1 MMELLTPLLRPSAV
15 NHCFS
20 DAAVL
25 QGMLDFEAALAQ
37 AQAEAGVI
45 PCSAAETIA
54 RCCQSE
60 LLDAGALAAAAA
72 QAGNLAIPLVR
83 QLTAR
88 VAEQDAQAARFV
100 HWGATSQDAID
111 TGLVLQLRGA
121 LAQTDRQLTQL
132 MTVLVQQID
141 RHGAT
146 LMVGRTWMQQALPTT
161 LGLKLAGTLDALL
174 RYRQR
179 LQQMLPR
186 VLVLQFGG
194 AAGTLNSLG
203 AKGKAVSALLAQRLQ
218 LTEADTPW
226 HSQRDR
232 LLEVAGWYAGLAGTL
247 GKLARDIS
255 LLCQTEIAEV
265 AEPQAEGRGGSSTMP
280 HKRNPVSCAVILA
293 AAMRAPALVSGLYQ
307 AMLQEHERGLGG
319 WHAEWESLPELMM
332 LSAGALAAS
341 VPLIDGL
348 QVFPARMADNLALTG
363 GLILAEAVTMA
374 LGEQMGRQNAHRH
387 IEQACQHAQ
396 AANLPLLAVLEQDEQ
411 VLKWLDR
418 QQLAELLDPA
428 NALGSASVFIQQVLA
443 RAKAAHQSLFTTEEQ
458 S

>member
-1 MMELLTPLLRPSAV
+1 MELLTPLLRPARV
-15 NHCFS
+15 NRCFS
-20 DAAVL
+20 DTAAL

-45 PCSAAETIA
+45 PHSAAEAIA
-54 RCCQSE
+54 RCCRSE
-60 LLDAGALAAAAA
+60 LLDAGALASAAA

-88 VAEQDAQAARFV
+88 VAEQDPQAARFV

-111 TGLVLQLRGA
+111 TGLILQLRCA
-121 LAQTDRQLTQL
+121 LQQTEHQLTQL
-132 MTVLVQQID
+132 ITVLVRQISAHRD
-141 RHGAT
+141 T

-161 LGLKLAGTLDALL
+161 LGLKLAGTLDVLL
-174 RYRQR
+174 RYHQR
-179 LQQMLPR
+179 LAQMLPR

-203 AKGKAVSALLAQRLQ
+203 TNGKAVSTLLAQRLQ
-218 LTEADTPW
+218 LVEADTPW

-247 GKLARDIS
+247 GKMARDIS

-293 AAMRAPALVSGLYQ
+293 AALRAPALVSGLYQ

-319 WHAEWESLPELMM
+319 WHAEWESLPQLIM
-332 LSAGALAAS
+332 LSSGALAAS

-348 QVFPARMADNLALTG
+348 QVFPERMADNLALTG

-387 IEQACQHAQ
+387 IEQACQRAQ
-396 AANLPLLAVLEQDEQ
+396 AENLPLRAVLEQDAQ
-411 VLKWLDR
+411 VLEVLSR
-418 QQLAELLDPA
+418 AQLAELLDPT
-428 NALGSASVFIQQVLA
+428 NALGSAAVFIQQVLA
-443 RAKAAHQSLFTTEEQ
+443 RAKTIV
-458 S
+458 

>member
-1 MMELLTPLLRPSAV
+1 MELLTPLLRPSAI
-15 NHCFS
+15 NSCFS

-37 AQAEAGVI
+37 AQAAAGVI
-45 PCSAAETIA
+45 PYSAAEIIT
-54 RCCQSE
+54 RRCQSA
-60 LLDAGALAAAAA
+60 LLDAGALATAAA

-83 QLTAR
+83 QLTAL
-88 VAEQDAQAARFV
+88 VAEQDPQAARFV

-111 TGLVLQLRGA
+111 TGLVLQLRNA
-121 LAQTDRQLTQL
+121 LAQTDGQLSQL
-132 MTVLVQQID
+132 IAVLVRQISVH
-141 RHGAT
+141 RKT

-179 LQQMLPR
+179 LAQMLPR

-203 AKGKAVSALLAQRLQ
+203 AKGKAVSTLLAQRLQ

-247 GKLARDIS
+247 GKMARDIS

-265 AEPQAEGRGGSSTMP
+265 AEPQSAGRGGSSTMP
-280 HKRNPVSCAVILA
+280 HKRNPVSCTVILA

-319 WHAEWESLPELMM
+319 WHAEWESLPELIM

-348 QVFPARMADNLALTG
+348 QVFPERMADNLALTG

-374 LGEQMGRQNAHRH
+374 LGESMGRLNAHRH
-387 IEQACQHAQ
+387 IEQACQRAQ
-396 AANLPLLAVLEQDEQ
+396 AENLSLLAVLERDEQ
-411 VLKWLDR
+411 VLKRLEGK
-418 QQLAELLDPA
+418 QLAELLDPV
-428 NALGSASVFIQQVLA
+428 NALGSATVFIQQVLA
-443 RAKAAHQSLFTTEEQ
+443 RAQEQHQSILTTKEQ